1 MSDQSIN
8 IQVKYL
14 TDHMI
19 LNQDALQYPHRRVQ
33 RVFCLQD
40 PWAHHQPKPLCVW
53 SRHVPQLSR
62 PVAFS
67 TGVVA
72 VAGSAIIAPTI
83 LDNTTTTTTTTTTRT
98 PTALTYNSLLHF
110 HPACVE
116 QKSHSRKS
124 APTTC
129 CDARDTTLR
138 PPPPINTTPGSAL
151 TPTALPIVPE
161 SRLHATACEGS
172 LGLIFDDHRFRA
184 GKDHRKLPLDMLN
197 GQ

>member
-1 MSDQSIN
+1 M
-8 IQVKYL
+8 VY
-14 TDHMI
+14 
-19 LNQDALQYPHRRVQ
+19 YPHARVQ
-33 RVFCLQD
+33 RVSCLQD
-40 PWAHHQPKPLCVW
+40 PWAHHQPLWMW

-83 LDNTTTTTTTTTTRT
+83 LDNTTTTTPAT
-98 PTALTYNSLLHF
+98 PPYNILLHL
-110 HPACVE
+110 HPGPAE
-116 QKSHSRKS
+116 QILHSQKS

-129 CDARDTTLR
+129 CDARDTTTLR
-138 PPPPINTTPGSAL
+138 PPPHINTTPGSAL

-161 SRLHATACEGS
+161 SRLHATANDGS
-172 LGLIFDDHRFRA
+172 LDLIFDEPRFRA
-184 GKDHRKLPLDMLN
+184 GKDDRKLTLDMLN

>member
-1 MSDQSIN
+1 M
-8 IQVKYL
+8 
-14 TDHMI
+14 H
-19 LNQDALQYPHRRVQ
+19 YPHPRVQ
-33 RVFCLQD
+33 RVSSLARSLGPPSATLD
-40 PWAHHQPKPLCVW
+40 VEPAR
-53 SRHVPQLSR
+53 STTLSL

-83 LDNTTTTTTTTTTRT
+83 LDNTTTTRT
-98 PTALTYNSLLHF
+98 PTALTYNSLLHS

-116 QKSHSRKS
+116 QTSHSRKS

-161 SRLHATACEGS
+161 SHLHATACEGF
-172 LGLIFDDHRFRA
+172 LDLIFDDHRFRA
-184 GKDHRKLPLDMLN
+184 GKDDRKLPLDMLN